1 MNVRWFLGAAILA
14 AGVARAAEETRLSS
28 LDLKRM
34 TSGWGKALPDHSV
47 DANKLRIAGVEYAHG
62 VGTHAESVMRV
73 KLPGGPARFRAKV
86 GVDDEVRANEKGS
99 VEFVLLSGGKRL
111 WTSGVVR
118 LGAPAVPVDVDLSGA
133 REVVLRVTDGG
144 DGVDYDHADWAEAVF
159 VTEGG
164 RPEALEPAPAEEPY
178 VLTPPAPPEPRI
190 NGAQVFG
197 ARPGNPFL
205 FTIAASGDR
214 PMTFAAEGLPAG
226 IELDPQTGILAGTTP
241 AAGEYRVALTAR
253 NARGVAARELRI
265 VAGARLALTP
275 PMGWNSWNCFAGAV
289 TQERIAGAAEAMVR
303 SGLARHGW
311 TYINIDDFWQVKP
324 GDPDP
329 TLQGPGRH
337 PDGRIAPNPR
347 FPDMPGLVA
356 RIHALGLKAGIYS
369 SPGPLTC
376 GGCVGSHGH
385 EAADAAQ
392 YAAWGFD
399 YLKYDWCTYTK
410 VAKGSTL
417 FELMKPYVAMARAL
431 RAQRRDI
438 VYSLCQ
444 YGMGNVSA
452 WGDKA
457 GGHCWR
463 TTGDIVDTWAS
474 VTSIGFQ
481 QFGLEPFAGP
491 GNWNDPD
498 MLVVGRVGWGPKL
511 HPTRLTPSE
520 QYSHISLWCLLAAP
534 LLIGC
539 DIESLD
545 AFTLNLLTNDEVIG
559 VNQDPLG
566 RQAARVAVRG
576 TAQVWAKAMEDGST
590 AAGLFNLDEEEQ
602 AVAVEWADLGLS
614 GPHRVRDLWRQKDL
628 GPHDGRF
635 EARVPRHGCALI
647 RLSPGAGPRR

>member
-1 MNVRWFLGAAILA
+1 MNVRWVLGAAILA
-14 AGVARAAEETRLSS
+14 AGVAGAAEETRLSS
-28 LDLKRM
+28 LDLKQM

-47 DANKLRIAGVEYAHG
+47 DANKLRIAGAEYAHG

-73 KLPGGPARFRAKV
+73 KLPGGPSRFRAKV
-86 GVDDEVRANEKGS
+86 GVDDEVQARGKGS
-99 VEFVLLSGGKRL
+99 VEFVVLSDGARI
-111 WTSGVVR
+111 WSSGVR
-118 LGAPAVPVDVDLSGA
+118 TAGEPAVVVDLDLSG
-133 REVVLRVTDGG
+133 RTGIVLRVTDGG
-144 DGVDYDHADWAEAVF
+144 DGIDGDHADWAEAVF

-164 RPEALEPAPAEEPY
+164 RPEALAPVPPEEPY
-178 VLTPPAPPEPRI
+178 VLTPPVPPEPRI
-190 NGAQVFG
+190 NGARVFG

-205 FTIAASGDR
+205 FAIAASGDR
-214 PMTFAAEGLPAG
+214 PMTYAAEGLPAG
-226 IELDPQTGILAGTTP
+226 IVLDAQTGILAGTTP
-241 AAGEYRVALTAR
+241 AAGEYNVRLTAR
-253 NARGVAARELRI
+253 NARGVATRGLRI
-265 VAGARLALTP
+265 VAGDRLALTP

-303 SGLARHGW
+303 SGLSRHGW
-311 TYINIDDFWQVKP
+311 TYINIDDYWQVKP
-324 GDPDP
+324 GDKDP

-347 FPDMPGLVA
+347 FPDMKGLVA
-356 RIHALGLKAGIYS
+356 RIHSLGLKAGIYS

-417 FELMKPYVAMARAL
+417 HELMKPYLLMGGAL
-431 RAQRRDI
+431 RAQTRDI

-452 WGDKA
+452 WGDKV

-481 QFGLEPFAGP
+481 QFGLELFAGP

-498 MLVVGRVGWGPKL
+498 MLVVGHVGWGPKL

-539 DIESLD
+539 DLEQLD
-545 AFTLNLLTNDEVIG
+545 AFTLNLLTNDEVLE

-576 TAQVWAKAMEDGST
+576 SAQVWARPMEDGSV
-590 AAGLFNLDEEEQ
+590 AVGLFNLDEEEQ
-602 AVAVEWADLGLS
+602 AAAVEWSDLGLA
-614 GPHRVRDLWRQKDL
+614 GPRRVRDLWRQKDL
-628 GPHDGRF
+628 GVHDGRF
-635 EARVPRHGCALI
+635 EARVPRHGCVLV
-647 RLSPGAGPRR
+647 RLLPAAP

>member
-1 MNVRWFLGAAILA
+1 MNWMCMAVAASVLAVGA
-14 AGVARAAEETRLSS
+14 GAAEETRLSS
-28 LDLKRM
+28 LDLKQM
-34 TSGWGKALPDHSV
+34 TAGWGKPLPDHSV
-47 DANKLRIAGVEYAHG
+47 DANKLRIAGVEYTHG
-62 VGTHAESVMRV
+62 VGTHADSVFRV
-73 KLPGGPARFRAKV
+73 KLPGGAARFRARV
-86 GVDDEVRANEKGS
+86 GIDDEVTAAGKGS
-99 VEFVLLSGGKRL
+99 AEFVVASGAERL
-111 WTSGVVR
+111 WSSGI
-118 LGAPAVPVDVDLSGA
+118 LKAGMPAVPVDLDLAG
-133 REVVLRVTDGG
+133 RTGVVLRVTDGG
-144 DGVDYDHADWAEAVF
+144 DGTDSDHADWAEAVF
-159 VTEGG
+159 ITEGG
-164 RPEALEPAPAEEPY
+164 RPEALPPVAPEAPY
-178 VLTPPAPPEPRI
+178 ILTPPAPGEPRI
-190 NGAQVFG
+190 NGARVVG

-205 FTIAASGDR
+205 FAIAASGER

-226 IELDPQTGILAGTTP
+226 IDLDTQTGILTGTTP
-241 AAGEYRVALTAR
+241 AAGEYRVNLTAR
-253 NARGVAARELRI
+253 NARGSATRGLRI
-265 VAGARLALTP
+265 VAGERLALTP

-289 TQERIAGAAEAMVR
+289 TQERIASAAEAMVR
-303 SGLARHGW
+303 SGLTRHGW
-311 TYINIDDFWQVKP
+311 TYVNIDDFWQVKP
-324 GDPDP
+324 GDKDP
-329 TLQGPGRH
+329 TLQGPERH
-337 PDGRIAPNPR
+337 PDGRIATNPR
-347 FPDMPGLVA
+347 FPDMKGLID
-356 RIHALGLKAGIYS
+356 RIHAMGLKAGIYS

-417 FELMKPYVAMARAL
+417 YEQMKPYFVMGRAL

-452 WGDKA
+452 WGDKV

-474 VTSIGFQ
+474 VVSIGFQ
-481 QFGLEPFAGP
+481 QFGLEHFAGP

-498 MLVVGRVGWGPKL
+498 MLVVGQVGWGPKL

-539 DIESLD
+539 DLEQLD
-545 AFTLNLLTNDEVIG
+545 AFTLNLLTNDEVIE

-576 TAQVWAKAMEDGST
+576 SAQVWAKPMEDGSV
-590 AAGLFNLDEEEQ
+590 AVGLFNLDEEEQ
-602 AVAVEWADLGLS
+602 AVAVDWSDLGLA
-614 GPHRVRDLWRQKDL
+614 GPRRVRDLWRQKDL
-628 GPHDGRF
+628 GVRDARF
-635 EARVPRHGCALI
+635 ETRIPRHGCALI
-647 RLSPGAGPRR
+647 RLSPPAP